1 MARETV
7 FTAIIPAILIFFL
20 VFFNIRKMQK
30 QAKIMK
36 WSMRANAAEAV
47 QAAPTAKAVIPRR
60 KNYKKKRITSN

>member
-30 QAKIMK
+30 QAKITFLHP
-36 WSMRANAAEAV
+36 NV
-47 QAAPTAKAVIPRR
+47 QQT
-60 KNYKKKRITSN
+60 NLS

>member
-36 WSMRANAAEAV
+36 MEHEGRCVGNRVGKCGGGCAGCAHSKSCHSE
-47 QAAPTAKAVIPRR
+47 
-60 KNYKKKRITSN
+60 KKDL

>member
-36 WSMRANAAEAV
+36 MEHEGKCGGGCAHSKSCHSE
-47 QAAPTAKAVIPRR
+47 
-60 KNYKKKRITSN
+60 KKEL

>member
-36 WSMRANAAEAV
+36 MEHEGKCGEIRDNELLVHIFFLFCINS
-47 QAAPTAKAVIPRR
+47 
-60 KNYKKKRITSN
+60 

>member
-36 WSMRANAAEAV
+36 MEHEGKCCAHSKSCHSE
-47 QAAPTAKAVIPRR
+47 
-60 KNYKKKRITSN
+60 KKEL